1 MNPSALASSFASTSP
16 LLAPVAL
23 TNRLPLIL
31 TSCGVKH
38 NVGAVK
44 KGYISLP
51 RADFYVDCRG
61 VAERGLHSKGTGK
74 SLAFQAAVEMASP
87 AALTHIHA
95 SILEAIAKVPDRR
108 RERPDPLKDP
118 FTICFFCAWGMHR
131 SVATKYLMGERLRRN
146 GYLVTIEAESI
157 DGYWETL

>member
-1 MNPSALASSFASTSP
+1 MITTIESSKAALNPPFTDAQLKSRVKLVLQST
-16 LLAPVAL
+16 
-23 TNRLPLIL
+23 
-31 TSCGVKH
+31 GVKH
-38 NVGAVK
+38 NVGAAK
-44 KGYISLP
+44 KGFISLP

-61 VAERGLHSKGTGK
+61 VAERGLHEKGTGK
-74 SLAFQAAVEMASP
+74 SLAFQAAVETASP

-108 RERPDPLKDP
+108 RERPDPFTDP

-131 SVATKYLMGERLRRN
+131 SVATKYIMGERLRRN

-157 DGYWETL
+157 GGYWETL